1 MHKLRNLFASAA
13 TAAALALTGCTA
25 TVPTA
30 PLTSQQGSDRYV
42 AAQRARANGPLLYV
56 AHVVKHGGHYS
67 SVLSILSLQGKTVG
81 AITDYR
87 YISGVCADAAGN
99 VWVPNQRHRWYVDEF
114 AHGGTTAIAELRPP
128 RRWSILSGCAVDP
141 VSGDLAVMG
150 ANIDGAQYA
159 IIWSGARSGKPAMYH
174 VPFYAAEAAYDDV
187 GDLFITG
194 PAGGS
199 ISEYFFAFGEL
210 AKGSGHVKRIQLD
223 KKTGHPGGVQWDG
236 SYVVVGTTQD
246 RDPPRGCLY
255 RVQVSGAKGR
265 VVNAVFPKGL
275 DRDLYP
281 SAPVFVLHGDAV
293 IGVAGTNGE
302 GVWAW
307 PYPAGGKPTQSLGSF
322 ETIQGV
328 AISK

>member
-1 MHKLRNLFASAA
+1 MRSLFASAA
-13 TAAALALTGCTA
+13 KAAALALAGCTA

-42 AAQRARANGPLLYV
+42 AAQRGHANEPLVYV
-56 AHVVKHGGHYS
+56 AHLVKHRGHYS
-67 SVLSILSLQGKTVG
+67 GVVSILSLQGKTM
-81 AITDYR
+81 ASITGYG
-87 YISGVCADAAGN
+87 YISGSCADAAGN
-99 VWVPNQRHRWYVDEF
+99 VWVLNMRHRWHVDEF
-114 AHGGTTAIAELRPP
+114 AHGGTTPIAELRPP

-141 VSGDLAVMG
+141 VSGDLAVVG

-174 VPFYAAEAAYDDV
+174 VPFYAGEAAYDDA

-210 AKGSGHVKRIQLD
+210 AKGSDQVARIQLD

-236 SYVVVGTTQD
+236 SYVVVGTTQERD
-246 RDPPRGCLY
+246 RPRGCLY
-255 RVQVSGAKGR
+255 RVQVSGTTGK
-265 VVNAVFPKGL
+265 VVGVVFPHGFYPG
-275 DRDLYP
+275 LYP
-281 SAPVFVLHGDAV
+281 SPLFVLHDHAV
-293 IGVAGTNGE
+293 IGVAGTYGD

-307 PYPAGGKPTQSLGSF
+307 PYPAGGKPASQIASF
-322 ETIQGV
+322 KYITGLT
-328 AISK
+328 ISK